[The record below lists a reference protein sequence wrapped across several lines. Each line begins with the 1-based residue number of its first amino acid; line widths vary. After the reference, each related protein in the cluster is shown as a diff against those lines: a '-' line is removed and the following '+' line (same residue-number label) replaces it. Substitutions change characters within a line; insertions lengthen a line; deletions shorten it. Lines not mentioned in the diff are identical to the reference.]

1 MKIQLVEEDK
11 IMQTVRKLEKRSG
24 FTLVELLIVIIIIGI
39 LAGAMM
45 MLAGSGSDRAEATK
59 IISDLR
65 GMKAAA
71 LMYYADDAN
80 ATVPAAKADALAALE
95 KYMDRKIDDA
105 KYNFIVATDGSG
117 LWFVGREGLTTKGV
131 QDALKNGAADSGL
144 LATAT
149 SADIPGNNYAG
160 GANVYMRAK

>member
-1 MKIQLVEEDK
+1 
-11 IMQTVRKLEKRSG
+11 MQTVRKLEKRSG

-80 ATVPAAKADALAALE
+80 ATVPADQANALKALE
-95 KYMDRKIDDA
+95 KYMDRKIDG
-105 KYNFIVATDGSG
+105 KYNFIADATDTG
-117 LWFVGREGLTTKGV
+117 LWFVGREGLTAKGV
-131 QDALKNGAADSGL
+131 QDALKSAASDSSL

-149 SADIPGNNYAG
+149 SADISTNKYDG
-160 GANVYMRAK
+160 GENVYMRAK